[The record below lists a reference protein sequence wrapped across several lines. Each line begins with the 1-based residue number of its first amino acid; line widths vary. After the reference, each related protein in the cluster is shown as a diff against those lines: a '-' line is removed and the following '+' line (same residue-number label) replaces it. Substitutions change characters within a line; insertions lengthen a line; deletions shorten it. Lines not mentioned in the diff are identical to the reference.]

1 MKARNSLRGALRS
14 ETGAVLVYLSVAM
27 IGLVAFSALCIDY
40 GVMWSSRRQAQNA
53 ADAAAHAGAVSLA
66 FDNPADFERA
76 RAIAETVGETNTV
89 FGGTLNIDRGAGQG
103 DSADPALDI
112 SFPHDGAAVECP
124 TPLTGG
130 TCVRANVYRN
140 EGNNAL
146 PTFFG
151 PLFGRTQQGVRATAT
166 AQIVSGNATDCLK
179 PWAVADRWTENVKRV
194 CTNAN
199 QFPPCA
205 GSWQPN
211 STWDIEQ
218 TFDRYAKNGNVYGI
232 DDSITT
238 AGQVP
243 DEYTPPSYDDNNNP
257 IVGTGSGFSLTNTD
271 GTLRDYGQMLGLKI
285 AAGNEAVSPGWFQS
299 LDLTSNV
306 CSGGGANQYECNIAN
321 CSGITRGIGN
331 SLPVLTGNMAGKT
344 VSGVATITNKDPGAY
359 WDPATQSIQ
368 GSCAPGVCADG
379 IYHATS
385 PRIVPVGLFDPQAYL
400 ATNPSGTGGSVT
412 IKNIFGFFILTPAQ
426 AVTLNLST
434 AHGNSN
440 AEVYGVMISVPGL
453 VTGGTTTE
461 SSSFVR
467 EVILVR

>member
-1 MKARNSLRGALRS
+1 MSR
-14 ETGAVLVYLSVAM
+14 AM

-76 RAIAETVGETNTV
+76 RAIAETLGETNTV
-89 FGGTLNIDRGAGQG
+89 FGGTLNIDRGAGRGRQRRSRPG
-103 DSADPALDI
+103 HQFS
-112 SFPHDGAAVECP
+112 HDGAAVECP

-151 PLFGRTQQGVRATAT
+151 PLFGRTEQGVRATAT

-205 GSWQPN
+205 GSWQPTARGTSSRP
-211 STWDIEQ
+211 STGTPRTGTSTES
-218 TFDRYAKNGNVYGI
+218 T
-232 DDSITT
+232 SITA
-238 AGQVP
+238 AGHVP
-243 DEYTPPSYDDNNNP
+243 DEYIPPSYDAGGNP

-285 AAGNEAVSPGWFQS
+285 CCGQR
-299 LDLTSNV
+299 
-306 CSGGGANQYECNIAN
+306 GGLQ
-321 CSGITRGIGN
+321 
-331 SLPVLTGNMAGKT
+331 
-344 VSGVATITNKDPGAY
+344 
-359 WDPATQSIQ
+359 
-368 GSCAPGVCADG
+368 
-379 IYHATS
+379 
-385 PRIVPVGLFDPQAYL
+385 
-400 ATNPSGTGGSVT
+400 GGSSR
-412 IKNIFGFFILTPAQ
+412 
-426 AVTLNLST
+426 ST
-434 AHGNSN
+434 
-440 AEVYGVMISVPGL
+440 
-453 VTGGTTTE
+453 
-461 SSSFVR
+461 
-467 EVILVR
+467 